1 MWHLVR
7 KEAVDVA
14 VANVRS
20 EVMFENEEC
29 VDSSDA
35 TDSWIPASVL
45 ILVDSWR

>member
-20 EVMFENEEC
+20 EVMTENEEC
-29 VDSSDA
+29 VDASDA
-35 TDSWIPASVL
+35 TDS
-45 ILVDSWR
+45 